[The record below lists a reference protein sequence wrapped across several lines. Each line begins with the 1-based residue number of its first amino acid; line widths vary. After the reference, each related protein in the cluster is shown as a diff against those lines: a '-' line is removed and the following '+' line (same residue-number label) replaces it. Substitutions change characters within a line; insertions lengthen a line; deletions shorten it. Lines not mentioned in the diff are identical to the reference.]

1 MFTSPVIKAIP
12 TEFHPVRSW
21 NSVHMDAED
30 CLELVKLK
38 QAITALKNVATDTA
52 TLVNISNNYIYKSKA
67 SYSQSY
73 TSKQLSQ

>member
-1 MFTSPVIKAIP
+1 
-12 TEFHPVRSW
+12 
-21 NSVHMDAED
+21 MDAED